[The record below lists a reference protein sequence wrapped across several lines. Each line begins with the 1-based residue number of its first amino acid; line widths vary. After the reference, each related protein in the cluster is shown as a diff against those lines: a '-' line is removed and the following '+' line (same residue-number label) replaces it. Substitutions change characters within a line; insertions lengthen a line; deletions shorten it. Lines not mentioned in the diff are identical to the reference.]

1 MKRQSAPAS
10 QLDLFGGAPSAVAE
24 RATQSTQAVALP
36 PGTPPLVAEPV
47 AQPKP
52 PLPEFDCWLGRKP
65 AISHEQWIAQLEPP
79 QPKFDCYLHPL
90 IRSRW
95 YLVQRRWTCAVC
107 YPQLKEN

>member
-1 MKRQSAPAS
+1 MEHIFVIAILNARRFAGVQRGKVEVKRHPAPAS
-10 QLDLFGGAPSAVAE
+10 QLDLFGNGTSVVAE
-24 RATQSTQAVALP
+24 RITQSRQAVRLFAP
-36 PGTPPLVAEPV
+36 PVAEPV

-52 PLPEFDCWLGRKP
+52 PQPE
-65 AISHEQWIAQLEPP
+65 
-79 QPKFDCYLHPL
+79 FDCYLHPL